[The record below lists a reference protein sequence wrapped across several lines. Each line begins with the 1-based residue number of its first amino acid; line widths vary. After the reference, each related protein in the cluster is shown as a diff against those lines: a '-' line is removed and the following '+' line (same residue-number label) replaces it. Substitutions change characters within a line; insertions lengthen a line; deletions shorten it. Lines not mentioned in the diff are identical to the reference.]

1 MTEHIGQELGHYRL
15 TRKLGSGSF
24 ADVYQAEHIYLNT
37 PAAVKLLKNLASGD
51 MQNFHNEARTIARLL
66 HPHIVRVLDFG
77 VEHSIPYL
85 VMEYAP
91 NGTLR
96 QRHPRGTQLSL
107 PHIVTYVKQIA
118 SALQY
123 AHSYKL
129 IHRDIK
135 PENLLLGHNNEVL
148 LGDFGAAL
156 MTHTSLMLSTQNI
169 IGTISYMAPEQ
180 LQGRPS
186 PASDQYSLA
195 TVVYEWLCGYCP
207 FQGSPA
213 QLHHF
218 QLYAT
223 PPSLCTKLPTLPL
236 ATEQVIMKALSKQP
250 QQRFATIEAFSEA
263 LEESSK
269 HVTPQPLFL
278 PDNESI
284 HAYRASLV
292 TEAMLA
298 PSPLPPT
305 IAASLPVTPLPETI
319 IAGPPFS
326 TRPRFSRRMF
336 LSSLAGLAVIG
347 SAGILAVTLTA
358 QKHPQTHSASIP
370 THTPTPVPTRSVR
383 TRYL

>member
-123 AHSYKL
+123 AHSYRL
-129 IHRDIK
+129 IHRDVK
-135 PENLLLGHNNEVL
+135 PENLLLGHNEVL

-358 QKHPQTHSASIP
+358 QNTLRHIQHPFQLTLLHLYQP
-370 THTPTPVPTRSVR
+370 EVPTR
-383 TRYL
+383 YL